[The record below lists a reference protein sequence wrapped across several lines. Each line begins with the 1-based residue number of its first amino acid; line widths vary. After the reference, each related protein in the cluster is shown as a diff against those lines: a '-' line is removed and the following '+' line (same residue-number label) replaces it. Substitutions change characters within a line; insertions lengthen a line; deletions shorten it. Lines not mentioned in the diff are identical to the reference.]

1 MYPTQPRC
9 KIRFSFLLLCGW
21 FAWACGTGMLLSVL
35 LCAAVHELG
44 HLAVLRLCGC
54 RVREFRVG
62 ILGAV
67 IEADTSRLS
76 YGRELLAVLAGPF
89 ANLFFAVAMIRAG
102 EEVLAGANIVLCGFN
117 LLPLPLLDGGRALG
131 LILAWGLGP
140 DRGEAVLRRIGTVS
154 ALVLSVFLLFLM
166 VGTGGSLWLLP
177 TCAASAA
184 LVRKDAKI
192 QEKICKKPLQT

>member
-1 MYPTQPRC
+1 M
-9 KIRFSFLLLCGW
+9 LLCGW

-89 ANLFFAVAMIRAG
+89 ANLFFAVAMIRVG

-140 DRGEAVLRRIGTVS
+140 DRGEAVSQRIGMVS
-154 ALVLSVFLLFLM
+154 ALILSVFLLILM

-184 LVRKDAKI
+184 LVGKDAKI

>member
-1 MYPTQPRC
+1 
-9 KIRFSFLLLCGW
+9 
-21 FAWACGTGMLLSVL
+21 MLLSVL

-89 ANLFFAVAMIRAG
+89 ANLLCAAAMLRTG
-102 EEVLAGANIVLCGFN
+102 EVVIAGANIVLCGFN
-117 LLPLPLLDGGRALG
+117 LLPLPLLDGGRALR
-131 LILAWGLGP
+131 LILDWGLGP
-140 DRGEAVLRRIGTVS
+140 DRGEAISQRIGMVS
-154 ALVLSVFLLFLM
+154 ALILSVFLLILM

-184 LVRKDAKI
+184 LAGKDAKI
-192 QEKICKKPLQT
+192 QEKICKKHLQT